1 MLTFAEDQ
9 ATHGTAQVVL
19 ESLVRERTL
28 IVRMSSTEL
37 PGHAHVVEY
46 RVMLADGRALPSWLD
61 RAGPELLIGERPA
74 DAEEVQLRVIAVLS
88 DGTVIERDVKIQTMS
103 GEIQPLAPGKR
114 ADLMPMFTHQIEANL
129 PNRQAGMDGLARA
142 LAAE

>member
-1 MLTFAEDQ
+1 M
-9 ATHGTAQVVL
+9 L

-28 IVRMSSTEL
+28 IVRMSSTEI
-37 PGHAHVVEY
+37 PHHAHVVEY

-74 DAEEVQLRVIAVLS
+74 DAEEIQLRVIAVLS
-88 DGTVIERDVKIQTMS
+88 DGTLIERDVRIQTMS
-103 GEIQPLAPGKR
+103 GEIQALTTGKR
-114 ADLMPMFTHQIEANL
+114 AELVPMFTNQIEAQL
-129 PNRQAGMDGLARA
+129 PDRQSGMDDLARA